1 MVNPMRNTL
10 KRGLSKKGV
19 VETKERFVKL
29 SYPLLESEALR
40 WLKPQSEAVYIELRR
55 RYNGSNNGT
64 IALSMGGAAKRLKAS
79 KSTIQK
85 ALQELEE
92 HGFIKRVRCGYFT
105 GRKASEY
112 ALTDERLDGHLPT
125 NEWKCWRPMT
135 LHRRRQI
142 RAIGTETILKDIREE
157 RPSTI
162 KL

>member
-1 MVNPMRNTL
+1 MVNPMRHTL

-29 SYPLLESEALR
+29 SYPLLESEAWR
-40 WLKPQSEAVYIELRR
+40 WLKPQSKAVYIELRR

-64 IALSMGGAAKRLKAS
+64 IALSMGDAAKRLKAS

-105 GRKASEY
+105 SRKASEY
-112 ALTDERLDGHLPT
+112 ALTDERLDGHAPT
-125 NEWKCWRPMT
+125 NEWKYWRPLT

-142 RAIGTETILKDIREE
+142 RAIGIETILEDMRNE
-157 RPSTI
+157 
-162 KL
+162 